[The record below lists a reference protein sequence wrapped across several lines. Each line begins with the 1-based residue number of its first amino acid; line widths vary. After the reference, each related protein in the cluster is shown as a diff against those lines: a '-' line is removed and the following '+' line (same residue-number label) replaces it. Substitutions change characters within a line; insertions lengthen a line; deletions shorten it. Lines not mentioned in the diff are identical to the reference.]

1 MTVTLAPVQTRCVPS
16 PVGWLMLVAV
26 ADAVTEIRFLDT
38 APPDRQGH
46 QVSAMLDL
54 LEQQLD
60 DYFAGTRQV
69 FTVPLHPVGTD
80 FQRQAWQVLGTI
92 PFGET
97 ITYGE
102 QARRLGRPTAVR
114 AVGSANS
121 RNPLPIVVPC
131 HRVIGAAGALIGFA
145 GGLDRKAWLLD
156 HERRISLADAP
167 AQPARGEPGPR
178 PAAAACV
185 PCAQP

>member
-1 MTVTLAPVQTRCVPS
+1 MNT
-16 PVGWLMLVAV
+16 PVGWLGCSARG
-26 ADAVTEIRFLDT
+26 AAVTSIDFAPAAGAHVEGTPLD
-38 APPDRQGH
+38 AA
-46 QVSAMLDL
+46 VLDA
-54 LEQQLD
+54 LEQQLTA
-60 DYFAGTRQV
+60 YFAGVLRR
-69 FTVPLHPVGTD
+69 FDVPLAPTGTD
-80 FQRQAWQVLGTI
+80 FQRQAWQILRGI
-92 PFGET
+92 SFGET

-156 HERRISLADAP
+156 HERRISLGDAP
-167 AQPARGEPGPR
+167 AQPARGEPEPR

-185 PCAQP
+185 PCARP